1 VRSVPLMPSVIPRIV
16 WILLGAWCGYLLA
29 DSVSPQPQAHLLG
42 SLLGAGLA
50 ALAVLLERL
59 LERYCL
65 WALIGGAAGLT
76 LGLLLGRLIGLS
88 AAPTDP
94 TLGAEA
100 RLWSIGAMGFLGSL
114 GWAVGFRKGQEST
127 LGSLIKARDPG
138 KSVPAGRLL
147 LMDTS
152 VIIDG
157 RIADVCA
164 SGFLGGPLAIP
175 QFVLRELQ
183 KIADSPDPLKRARG
197 RRGLDV
203 LRAIQDQ
210 DRVEVRILDQEPSS
224 GSGGDVDSRL
234 VEMAREMGCALLTND
249 LNMHKV
255 AEVRGVRVLNINQL
269 AHALKPVV
277 LPGEELRVR
286 IIKEG
291 REEGQGVGYLEDGTM
306 VVVDNGKRFLGRNV
320 DAVVTSVIQ
329 TSAGRMIFT
338 SLKEDQEVHAQNA
351 RG

>member
-1 VRSVPLMPSVIPRIV
+1 M
-16 WILLGAWCGYLLA
+16 
-29 DSVSPQPQAHLLG
+29 
-42 SLLGAGLA
+42 
-50 ALAVLLERL
+50 AVLLERL
-59 LERYCL
+59 LERYPL
-65 WALIGGAAGLT
+65 WALVGGAGGLT
-76 LGLLLGRLIGLS
+76 LGLLLGRLIGS
-88 AAPTDP
+88 SMVP
-94 TLGAEA
+94 AEA
-100 RLWSIGAMGFLGSL
+100 SRAHESVLWTLGAMGFLGPL
-114 GWAVGFRKGQEST
+114 GWALGFRKGLDWPFRAGAHT
-127 LGSLIKARDPG
+127 L
-138 KSVPAGRLL
+138 KSEVSGRRML

-164 SGFLGGPLAIP
+164 SGFLWGALAIP

-183 KIADSPDPLKRARG
+183 KIADSSDPLKRARG

-203 LRAIQDQ
+203 LRALQEQEGI
-210 DRVEVRILDQEPSS
+210 EVRVLDQEPSS
-224 GSGGDVDSRL
+224 GNNGDVDSLL
-234 VEMAREMGCALLTND
+234 VEMAKELGCALLTND

-255 AEVRGVRVLNINQL
+255 AELQGVKVLNINQL

-277 LPGEELRVR
+277 LPGEDLKVR

-291 REEGQGVGYLEDGTM
+291 REEGQGIAYLEDGTM
-306 VVVDNGKRFLGRNV
+306 VVVDNGKRFLGRSV

-338 SLKEDQEVHAQNA
+338 SLKEDQESHVQNG

>member
-1 VRSVPLMPSVIPRIV
+1 MSSLAPRIL
-16 WILLGAWCGYLLA
+16 WILVGTCGGYLLA
-29 DSVSPQPQAHLLG
+29 NSVSAHVEAHLLG
-42 SLLGAGLA
+42 ALLGGGLAGLA
-50 ALAVLLERL
+50 VVLERL
-59 LERYCL
+59 LERYPVG
-65 WALIGGAAGLT
+65 ALVGAAVGLT
-76 LGLLLGRLIGLS
+76 LGLLLGRLIGS
-88 AAPTDP
+88 SVIPTDP
-94 TLGAEA
+94 SRASEVTLWY
-100 RLWSIGAMGFLGSL
+100 LGAMGFLGSL
-114 GWAVGFRKGQEST
+114 GWALGFRKGLEWQSR
-127 LGSLIKARDPG
+127 SAAARPTSG
-138 KSVPAGRLL
+138 QPAQPSGFL

-164 SGFLGGPLAIP
+164 SGFLRGPLAIP

-183 KIADSPDPLKRARG
+183 KIADSSDPLKRARG
-197 RRGLDV
+197 RRGLDI
-203 LRAIQDQ
+203 LRAIQEQ
-210 DRVEVRILDQEPSS
+210 EGVEVRILDEEPS
-224 GSGGDVDSRL
+224 GGGDVDSRL
-234 VEMAREMGCALLTND
+234 VEMARELGCALLTND

-255 AEVRGVRVLNINQL
+255 AEVQGVKVLNINQL

-306 VVVDNGKRFLGRNV
+306 VVVDSGKRHLGRTV
-320 DAVVTSVIQ
+320 EAVVTSVIQ

-338 SLKEDQEVHAQNA
+338 SIKEEQDAQIHNA